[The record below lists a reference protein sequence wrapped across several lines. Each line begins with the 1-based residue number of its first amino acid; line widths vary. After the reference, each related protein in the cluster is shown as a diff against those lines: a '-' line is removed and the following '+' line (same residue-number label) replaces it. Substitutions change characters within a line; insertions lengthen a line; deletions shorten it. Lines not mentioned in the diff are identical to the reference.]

1 MVEQER
7 PKGTA
12 RVLTGNFEFRDG
24 NAAEVAKRALLE
36 AGFDLDIEEI
46 RENGY
51 MVGERIKVYRK
62 EVLPECIGRRL

>member
-12 RVLTGNFEFRDG
+12 RVLSGNMEFHDG
-24 NAAEVAKRALLE
+24 NAADVAKRALLE

-51 MVGERIKVYRK
+51 TAGERIKVYRK
-62 EVLPECIGRRL
+62 EVLPECINRRL